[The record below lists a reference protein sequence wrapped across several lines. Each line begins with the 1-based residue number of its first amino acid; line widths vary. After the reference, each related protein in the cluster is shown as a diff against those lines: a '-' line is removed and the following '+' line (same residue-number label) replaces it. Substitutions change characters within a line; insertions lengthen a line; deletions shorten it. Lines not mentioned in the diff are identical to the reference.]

1 MKILKFDILYPAA
14 YFEQIQKRD
23 QAIISAL
30 SLQNYVQWI
39 HEQQIGYGEV
49 ISHAFKQAGWEVF
62 DFYNQDPLYRQKL
75 QAETGIRPSFFQLLS
90 SVKRR
95 YFYHVSLQDFIAAIK
110 RKEVRKQ
117 ILNDVLVQAAI
128 AFYKPDVIFL
138 REPAQVNNR
147 LFKELKKKYLVVTLI
162 GCNIAHPLNWS
173 PLHSDLIFTIF
184 KHYNTFFRINGVR
197 SAMFEYGIAEQ
208 AYAQKLKDIDVSFVG
223 LLGSREQMQKT
234 LLMESVAAKHPF
246 QWWGPKGPLLDS
258 FPHLTKTWQG
268 VVAGKEMYAVY
279 QRSKIVVNDYV
290 DTANSDGVNMRIKE
304 VMGTGSFLLTRF
316 AENIR
321 LLEEQNALK
330 TFTTEAE
337 CSQLISYYL
346 LHEQEREQI
355 AATGYA
361 YARNH
366 FGSST
371 VMKPVIAA
379 IAEAFEKKQKETNG
393 LS

>member
-14 YFEQIQKRD
+14 YFQQIQSRD
-23 QAIISAL
+23 QAIISDL

-39 HEQQIGYGEV
+39 HEQQIAYGEV
-49 ISHAFKQAGWEVF
+49 ISHAFKQAGWEVV

-75 QAETGIRPSFFQLLS
+75 QDETGIKPSFFQLLS
-90 SVKRR
+90 SSKRR
-95 YFYHVSLQDFIAAIK
+95 LFYHLSLQELVAAVT
-110 RKEVRKQ
+110 RKEIRKQ
-117 ILNDVLVQAAI
+117 ILNDVLIQEAI
-128 AFYKPDVIFL
+128 AYYKPDVIFL

-147 LFKELKKKYLVVTLI
+147 LFKELKKKHLIVTLI

-173 PLHSDLIFTIF
+173 PLHSDLIYTIIPE
-184 KHYNTFFRINGVR
+184 YDAFFRINGIR
-197 SAMFEYGIAEQ
+197 SSLFEYGIAEQ
-208 AYAQKLKDIDVSFVG
+208 AYAQKAKDIAVSFVG
-223 LLGSREQMQKT
+223 LLGTNEQMQKT
-234 LLMESVAAKHPF
+234 LLMESVAARHPF

-268 VVAGKEMYAVY
+268 IVAGKEMYEVY

-290 DTANSDGVNMRIKE
+290 DTANSQAVNMRIKE
-304 VMGTGSFLLTRF
+304 VMGAGSFLLTRF

-321 LLEEQNALK
+321 LLEDANALK

-337 CSQLISYYL
+337 CSQLISHYL
-346 LHEQEREQI
+346 SHEEEREQI
-355 AATGYA
+355 AATGYI

-371 VMKPVIAA
+371 VMEPMITA
-379 IAEAFEKKQKETNG
+379 IAEALEKKRTETG
-393 LS
+393 L

>member
-1 MKILKFDILYPAA
+1 MKILKFDLLYPSA
-14 YFEQIQKRD
+14 YFEQIKKRD
-23 QAIISAL
+23 QSIISSL

-49 ISHAFKQAGWEVF
+49 ISHAFKLAGWEVF

-95 YFYHVSLQDFIAAIK
+95 YFYHVSLQDFIAAIN
-110 RKEVRKQ
+110 RKEARKQ
-117 ILNDVLVQAAI
+117 ILNDVLVQEAI
-128 AFYKPDVIFL
+128 AYYKPDVIFL

-147 LFKELKKKYLVVTLI
+147 LFKELKKKHLIVTLI
-162 GCNIAHPLNWS
+162 GCNIAHPINWN

-184 KHYNTFFRINGVR
+184 KHYNTFFRINGIR
-197 SAMFEYGIAEQ
+197 STMFEYGIAVQ
-208 AYAQKLKDIDVSFVG
+208 AYAQKAKNIDVSFVG
-223 LLGSREQMQKT
+223 LLGTNEQMQKT
-234 LLMESVAAKHPF
+234 LLLESVAAKHPF

-268 VVAGKEMYAVY
+268 VLAGKEMYEVY

-321 LLEEQNALK
+321 LLEEVNALK
-330 TFTTEAE
+330 TFTTDTE
-337 CSQLISYYL
+337 CSQLISHYL
-346 LHEQEREQI
+346 LHEEEREQI
-355 AATGYA
+355 AATGYT
-361 YARNH
+361 YACNQ

-371 VMKPVIAA
+371 VMAPVITT
-379 IAEAFEKKQKETNG
+379 IAEALEKKRTEIG
-393 LS
+393 LK

>member
-1 MKILKFDILYPAA
+1 MKILKFDLLYPAA
-14 YFEQIQKRD
+14 YFEQIKKRD
-23 QAIISAL
+23 QSIIPSL

-49 ISHAFKQAGWEVF
+49 ISHAFKLAGWEVF

-75 QAETGIRPSFFQLLS
+75 QAEKGIRPSFFQLLS

-95 YFYHVSLQDFIAAIK
+95 YFNHVSLQDFIAAIN

-117 ILNDVLVQAAI
+117 ILNDVLVQEAI
-128 AFYKPDVIFL
+128 AYYKPDVIFL

-147 LFKELKKKYLVVTLI
+147 LFKELKKKHLIVTLI
-162 GCNIAHPLNWS
+162 GCNIAHPLNWN

-184 KHYNTFFRINGVR
+184 KHYNTFFRINGIR

-208 AYAQKLKDIDVSFVG
+208 AYAQKAKDIDVSFVG
-223 LLGSREQMQKT
+223 LLGTNEQMQKT
-234 LLMESVAAKHPF
+234 LLLESIAAKHPF

-258 FPHLTKTWQG
+258 FPHLTKTWKG
-268 VVAGKEMYAVY
+268 VVAGKEMYEVY

-316 AENIR
+316 AENIS
-321 LLEEQNALK
+321 LLEDANAVK

-337 CSQLISYYL
+337 CSALIRHYL
-346 LHEQEREQI
+346 LHEEEREQI
-355 AATGYA
+355 ATTGYT
-361 YARNH
+361 YAHNH
-366 FGSST
+366 FRSINL
-371 VMKPVIAA
+371 MKPVIAA
-379 IAEAFEKKQKETNG
+379 IAEAFEKKWAK
-393 LS
+393 

>member
-1 MKILKFDILYPAA
+1 MRVLKFDLLYPDT
-14 YFEQIQKRD
+14 YFRDIQKRD
-23 QAIISAL
+23 SQYIYSC

-49 ISHAFKQAGWEVF
+49 ISHAFKQAGWEVV

-75 QAETGIRPSFFQLLS
+75 QDETGIRPSFFQLLS

-95 YFYHVSLQDFIAAIK
+95 YFYHVSMQDFIAAIN

-117 ILNDVLVQAAI
+117 ILNDVLIQEVI

-147 LFKELKKKYLVVTLI
+147 LFKELKKKHLIVTLI
-162 GCNIAHPLNWS
+162 GCNIAHPLNWT

-184 KHYNTFFRINGVR
+184 KHYDTFFRINGIR

-208 AYAQKLKDIDVSFVG
+208 AYAQKAKDIDVSFVG
-223 LLGSREQMQKT
+223 LLGTNEQMQKT
-234 LLMESVAAKHPF
+234 LLLESVAAKHPF

-268 VVAGKEMYAVY
+268 VVAGKEMYEVY

-321 LLEEQNALK
+321 LLEEANALK
-330 TFTTEAE
+330 TFTTDAE
-337 CSQLISYYL
+337 CSQLISHYL
-346 LHEQEREQI
+346 LNEQEREQI
-355 AATGYA
+355 AATGYT
-361 YARNH
+361 YARNQ

-371 VMKPVIAA
+371 VMAPVITA
-379 IAEAFEKKQKETNG
+379 IAEALEKKRKETG
-393 LS
+393 LQ